1 MEECASWPDGVN
13 GDVAQYVDA
22 MGPDDSSGNPIE
34 FTEKWSW
41 VMPEP
46 DPFTRTTVMLSTSGF
61 EDATNVEDAPSSSDL
76 IGRAWI
82 VDIP

>member
-13 GDVAQYVDA
+13 GDVGQYVDA
-22 MGPDDSSGNPIE
+22 MGGNGGTID
-34 FTEKWSW
+34 FNEKWSW
-41 VMPEP
+41 VDPEP
-46 DPFTRTTVMLSTSGF
+46 DPYTRTDGKCELTGF

-82 VDIP
+82 QDIP

>member
-1 MEECASWPDGVN
+1 MRKLAGRVN

-22 MGPDDSSGNPIE
+22 MNPTTAID
-34 FTEKWSW
+34 FNEKWSW
-41 VMPEP
+41 VNPED
-46 DPFTRTTVMLSTSGF
+46 DPFTRHEVSESGAQF
-61 EDATNVEDAPSSSDL
+61 ENATNVEDAPSSSDL